1 MGLRVGVASRVLEL
15 RVRQEVVAQAGGRR
29 QVVRLGEEVAA
40 RVARHLAGALLARR
54 VERLEEGRRLA
65 PDGVAPGRVALLLQR
80 LPPLEVGA
88 LALLCLRPLMAPSNL
103 PSVLNATS
111 QDIEMLLAAQS
122 HLGSKNLQVHM
133 EPYLWKTRA
142 DGVNVIN
149 IGKTWYV
156 AAAAAMAP
164 DQGPLGDGS
173 IVLAARIIVAID
185 NPADICV
192 ISARPYGQRAVLK
205 FAAHTGASSIAGRFT
220 PGSFTNYITRSF
232 KEPRLIIVTDPRTDA
247 QAIKEASYVNIPVI
261 ALCDTDSPTDYVD
274 VAIPTNNKGRHAI
287 GTVWWLLAREVLRLR
302 GTIYN
307 RETPWDVMPD
317 LYFYRDPEAEAEE
330 KVEEEKAPGVDEEGP
345 AAIETGVAGAGADW
359 DASGAAAGFTG
370 APAAT
375 TGAGWDGAEGGDW
388 AASGQGEWAAEA
400 SASKETTQW

>member
-1 MGLRVGVASRVLEL
+1 
-15 RVRQEVVAQAGGRR
+15 
-29 QVVRLGEEVAA
+29 
-40 RVARHLAGALLARR
+40 
-54 VERLEEGRRLA
+54 
-65 PDGVAPGRVALLLQR
+65 
-80 LPPLEVGA
+80 
-88 LALLCLRPLMAPSNL
+88 MAPANL
-103 PSVLNATS
+103 PSLFNATS
-111 QDIEMLLAAQS
+111 QDIETLLAAQC

-142 DGVNVIN
+142 DGVNVLN
-149 IGKTWYV
+149 IGKTWEK
-156 AAAAAMAP
+156 
-164 DQGPLGDGS
+164 

-205 FAAHTGASSIAGRFT
+205 FAAHTGATPIAGRFT

-261 ALCDTDSPTDYVD
+261 ALCDTDSPTEYVD

-307 RETPWDVMPD
+307 RETPWDTMVD

-330 KVEEEKAPGVDEEGP
+330 KVEEEKLPGVDEEGP
-345 AAIETGVAGAGADW
+345 AAIESGFQATGGDW
-359 DASGAAAGFTG
+359 EAPAPGFAGAAATG
-370 APAAT
+370 AAA
-375 TGAGWDGAEGGDW
+375 AGWDGAAGEEWG
-388 AASGQGEWAAEA
+388 AAATGTATEWANEPA
-400 SASKETTQW
+400 KETQW